1 MQHKVRKSGTDHDL
15 DHLEP
20 ICSAMRCLYKSRN
33 IYYVIEILTGTEA
46 AADLIRRTTHCGDTY
61 TYNQDTYTIIK
72 VKRKRIRTKK
82 GEAEINSKRK
92 KFGSR
97 YSE

>member
-1 MQHKVRKSGTDHDL
+1 MGATSPYQH
-15 DHLEP
+15 
-20 ICSAMRCLYKSRN
+20 SAALTLQLCARRRLITPKLALVWSLY
-33 IYYVIEILTGTEA
+33 
-46 AADLIRRTTHCGDTY
+46 
-61 TYNQDTYTIIK
+61 YNQDTYTIIK